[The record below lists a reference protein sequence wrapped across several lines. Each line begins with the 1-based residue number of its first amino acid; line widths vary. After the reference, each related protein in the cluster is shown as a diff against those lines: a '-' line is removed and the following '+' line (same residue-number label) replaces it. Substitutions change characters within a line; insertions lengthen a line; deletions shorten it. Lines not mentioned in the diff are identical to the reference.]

1 MVNDE
6 ALFAYRLARRRR
18 PSIDDDFVTAALV
31 VILAKQLE
39 AEAKQP
45 SETVAGDFTAQAVK
59 LIQAKQVTIQRQLRE
74 ASHR

>member
-1 MVNDE
+1 M
-6 ALFAYRLARRRR
+6 
-18 PSIDDDFVTAALV
+18 DDDFVTAALV

-39 AEAKQP
+39 AEAKQHG
-45 SETVAGDFTAQAVK
+45 ETVGGDFSAQAVK